1 MFRDFYTISRGFE
14 FNAHMV
20 TIIIELLFAVP

>member
-20 TIIIELLFAVP
+20 KINELLFAVP

>member
-1 MFRDFYTISRGFE
+1 MFRDFNNIIRGFE

-20 TIIIELLFAVP
+20 TIIELLFAVP

>member
-1 MFRDFYTISRGFE
+1 MFRDFYTIPRGFE

-20 TIIIELLFAVP
+20 TIIELLFAVP